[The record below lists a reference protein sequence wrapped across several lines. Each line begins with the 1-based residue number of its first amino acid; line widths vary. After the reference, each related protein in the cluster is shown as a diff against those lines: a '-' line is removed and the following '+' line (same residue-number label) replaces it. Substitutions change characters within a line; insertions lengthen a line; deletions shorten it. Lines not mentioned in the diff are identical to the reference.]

1 MPRLRL
7 YSTSAQAYVDAWNR
21 ATTHPI
27 TSSPTSGS
35 SMVIR
40 LPYEC
45 RERPYHYAT
54 SYLCNH
60 VATAISSLDNDFS
73 VGGLLG
79 WMPPLTN
86 RQAFSTIH
94 NLRLRPLCS
103 LIRQRILPNLT
114 EYRRYAP
121 TLDGSAFRTGVVR
134 YLKAHIPRYD
144 TSLRLL
150 LRPSG
155 ALCYRS
161 KLTCRKKRLL

>member
-1 MPRLRL
+1 MTSRTRKLAGKYCNSRNG
-7 YSTSAQAYVDAWNR
+7 STILKFNNFLLQESHCIDLI
-21 ATTHPI
+21 TTR
-27 TSSPTSGS
+27 T
-35 SMVIR
+35 R
-40 LPYEC
+40 Y
-45 RERPYHYAT
+45 
-54 SYLCNH
+54 N
-60 VATAISSLDNDFS
+60 SLDNDFS

-103 LIRQRILPNLT
+103 LIRQRILPNLA